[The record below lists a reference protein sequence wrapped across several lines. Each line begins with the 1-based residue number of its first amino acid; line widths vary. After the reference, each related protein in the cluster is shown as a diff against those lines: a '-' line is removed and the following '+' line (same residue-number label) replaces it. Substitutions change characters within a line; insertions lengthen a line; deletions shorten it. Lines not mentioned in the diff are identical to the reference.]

1 MKKDNFRWL
10 LIIAVVVV
18 ATATTTNMMAFAP
31 ILGDIAK
38 DLGISIPVAQASF
51 LGIFVFVVAISTLVS
66 GTLADRFGVMAVM
79 ILALVVTTIP
89 SILFSVAGKNLS
101 ILMAFRV
108 AQGFGAGAIF
118 AAIPLVAAAWFSE
131 EEKGFAVGV
140 GMTGVNGGMMI
151 GVAVAPIINQIT
163 ANWRTTM
170 SWIGYVDF
178 VVLLY
183 VIFLTVQYKKHT
195 PLNHT
200 IHTQNGEASNSA
212 IKEALTNPRT
222 WVGIIMCMLISWLLN
237 ALNDLTPQYFALP
250 IPMGVGFGSVVAGR
264 LMLLV
269 QVGTVVGSLLS
280 GIVIDK
286 VFKGNTKPVLIIG
299 FVCTAACV
307 YPILFSVV
315 YNNLTVL
322 MILLFL
328 AGTFVAFLNPA
339 ASTFV
344 AQVYPEHV
352 VGRVVGLWL
361 GIGAFGGSLGVFV
374 GALALHKTGN
384 YHLTI
389 TLFAIVAMI
398 ALILSRIIGLKKSGG
413 EVSVEN

>member
-1 MKKDNFRWL
+1 
-10 LIIAVVVV
+10 
-18 ATATTTNMMAFAP
+18 
-31 ILGDIAK
+31 
-38 DLGISIPVAQASF
+38 
-51 LGIFVFVVAISTLVS
+51 
-66 GTLADRFGVMAVM
+66 
-79 ILALVVTTIP
+79 
-89 SILFSVAGKNLS
+89 
-101 ILMAFRV
+101 
-108 AQGFGAGAIF
+108 
-118 AAIPLVAAAWFSE
+118 
-131 EEKGFAVGV
+131 
-140 GMTGVNGGMMI
+140 MTGVNGGMMI
-151 GVAVAPIINQIT
+151 GVAVAPVINQIT

-170 SWIGYVDF
+170 AWMGYVDF
-178 VVLLY
+178 IILLY

-200 IHTQNGEASNSA
+200 IHTQNSEASSSA
-212 IKEALTNPRT
+212 IREALTNPRT
-222 WVGIIMCMLISWLLN
+222 WIGIIMCMLISWLLN

-250 IPMGVGFGSVVAGR
+250 VPMGVGFGPVVAGR

-286 VFKGNTKPVLIIG
+286 VFKGKTKPVLLIG
-299 FVCTAACV
+299 FLCTAACV
-307 YPILFSVV
+307 YPILFPSI

-389 TLFAIVAMI
+389 TLFAIVAVI
-398 ALILSRIIGLKKSGG
+398 ALILSRIIGLKKSIG
-413 EVSVEN
+413 EVSIES